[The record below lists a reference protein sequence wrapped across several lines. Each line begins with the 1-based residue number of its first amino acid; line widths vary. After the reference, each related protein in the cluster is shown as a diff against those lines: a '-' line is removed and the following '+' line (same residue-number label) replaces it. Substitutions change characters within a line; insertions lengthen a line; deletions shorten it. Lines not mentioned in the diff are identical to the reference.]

1 MKKNDIRWL
10 CALVVSVGIAAG
22 AVAYRMHRGDA
33 PAPAS
38 YAVGD
43 RLPAAAP
50 AHGSP
55 PASTAQTIEWDA
67 LMPADWD
74 AMAPLK
80 GLDVNTLTD
89 EDARAQLA
97 MIKAR
102 QWWRD
107 APVEAKW
114 DGASVRIAGFAV
126 SLGGEGESMD
136 EFLLVPYFG
145 ACIHT
150 PPPPANQV
158 IHIKVAKPVP
168 FRTMDA
174 VWVTGVMH
182 LERADTLMGEAAYT
196 LRADAVDAYGGPQAK
211 P

>member
-1 MKKNDIRWL
+1 MKKSDIRWL
-10 CALVVSVGIAAG
+10 CALAVSVSMAVG
-22 AVAYRMHRGDA
+22 AVAYRLSRNAA
-33 PAPAS
+33 PTPVPAA
-38 YAVGD
+38 YAVGE
-43 RLPAAAP
+43 RLAAAP
-50 AHGSP
+50 RPSANVSFQP
-55 PASTAQTIEWDA
+55 VEWDA

-80 GLDVNTLTD
+80 GLDLNALSD

-102 QWWRD
+102 KWWRD
-107 APVEAKW
+107 APVEPRW
-114 DGASVRIAGFAV
+114 DGVPVRIVGFAV

-158 IHIKVAKPVP
+158 IHIKTAKPVP

-174 VWVTGVMH
+174 VWISGV
-182 LERADTLMGEAAYT
+182 LRVERADTLMGEAAYS
-196 LRADAVDAYGGPQAK
+196 LRADAVEAYGGAQAT